1 MPVPVLGCF
10 TNGTRDFTSAID
22 RGVVQRMAAQGAVL
36 HGEGSRNTPPMMAS
50 PHVLWLPII
59 AGFMTGWSGISAFS
73 SAPRLVS
80 GFGGSLLALVCWTA
94 CHVSTLAVQRIS
106 GNRLPLIPLLAL
118 GVLASGI
125 FMIPGY
131 YAVYEMFQQM
141 GYSTKGWAAIRD
153 YSVAKGVAA
162 TPGTML
168 FWVSFNYM
176 LFRFGVPRF
185 GFGEAPNEP
194 TKAAAALPSLDPLIA
209 KLRPEIRGPILAVQ
223 AEAHFIRVYTTRGE
237 DLVHHRFG
245 DAVSALSALP
255 GKRVHR
261 SWWVASGAIDPHA
274 SSSSQLVLSNGLR
287 VPVGRTYKLDA
298 QRAGLLA

>member
-1 MPVPVLGCF
+1 
-10 TNGTRDFTSAID
+10 
-22 RGVVQRMAAQGAVL
+22 MAAEGAVL
-36 HGEGSRNTPPMMAS
+36 RGEEPGNMPPAIAS
-50 PHVLWLPII
+50 LHVLWLPII
-59 AGFMTGWSGISAFS
+59 AGFMSGWAGIESFS

-80 GFGGSLLALVCWTA
+80 ALGGSLLALVCWVA
-94 CHVSTLAVQRIS
+94 CHVSTLAVQRIT

-118 GVLASGI
+118 GVLASGV

-131 YAVYEMFQQM
+131 YAVYELFQQM
-141 GYSTKGWAAIRD
+141 GYSSKGWAEIRD
-153 YSVAKGVAA
+153 YSVAKGIAA

-185 GFGEAPNEP
+185 GFGETPNKPTDAP
-194 TKAAAALPSLDPLIA
+194 AAPPSLDPLIA
-209 KLRPEIRGPILAVQ
+209 KLRPEVRGPILAVQ
-223 AEAHFIRVYTTRGE
+223 AEAHFIRVHTTRGE

-261 SWWVASGAIDPHA
+261 SWWVASGAIDPHL
-274 SSSSQLVLSNGLR
+274 STSSQLILSNGLR